1 MASAGLRFRPL
12 TPARWK
18 DLEALFGPRGACAG
32 CWCMWPRFASAQM
45 RQRSNEAN
53 RRALR
58 RLVNSGEPPGI
69 LAYRDGRPVGW
80 CAFAPRGEYR
90 RLATSRVLRPVDDKP
105 VWSIICFF
113 IARGVRRA
121 GLTGA
126 LLRAALEHVRKRGA
140 RIAEA
145 YPVDVRARMS
155 SSALWH
161 GIASTFFRNGFKEVV
176 RRSADRPIV
185 RRQLR
190 VAPR

>member
-1 MASAGLRFRPL
+1 MASASLQFRPL

-18 DLEALFGPRGACAG
+18 DLEALFGPRGACAD
-32 CWCMWPRFASAQM
+32 CWCMWPRFAPAQM
-45 RQRSNEAN
+45 RKRSNEAN
-53 RRALR
+53 RRALH
-58 RLVNSGEPPGI
+58 RLVNSGVPPGI
-69 LAYRDGRPVGW
+69 LAYRDGRP
-80 CAFAPRGEYR
+80 
-90 RLATSRVLRPVDDKP
+90 
-105 VWSIICFF
+105 
-113 IARGVRRA
+113 VRRA

-145 YPVDVRARMS
+145 YPVDARARRS

-161 GIASTFFRNGFKEVV
+161 GVASTFLRNGFKEVV

-185 RRQLR
+185 RKQLR